1 MPVVSVGRSDYAG
14 SKLSIVM
21 EIVGPSLMLL
31 LSWPLSRVADRKN
44 VLLLVNWWTG
54 EIVIVGTLIMIH
66 IQCVTDPLF

>member
-31 LSWPLSRVADRKN
+31 LSWPLSRVADRKD

-54 EIVIVGTLIMIH
+54 
-66 IQCVTDPLF
+66 